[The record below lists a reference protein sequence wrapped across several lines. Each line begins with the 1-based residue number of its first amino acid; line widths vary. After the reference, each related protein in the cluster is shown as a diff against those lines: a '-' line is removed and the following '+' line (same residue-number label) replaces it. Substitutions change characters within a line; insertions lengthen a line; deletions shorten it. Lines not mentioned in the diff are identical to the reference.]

1 MKLSPSL
8 RVAAVAVTGATVIA
22 LSGCS
27 LGGSSS
33 GDDSSSESSGD
44 TIKIG
49 YVTPETGSLA
59 AFSESDDFVLEQMR
73 AHFDENGITLADGT
87 TYDVEII
94 KKDTQSDS
102 KRAADVASELILED
116 EVDMI
121 LVSSTP
127 ETNNP
132 VSDQCEANQV
142 VCISTVAPWETWFFG
157 RGGSDTVDF
166 KYTFHFFWGLGDVL
180 PVYEDIWKKGAPG
193 ETNLGALFPND
204 GDGEAWAGAVPPFAE
219 AAGYTVNNPGAF
231 PNGTTDFSSQ
241 IASLKQNGDDVLVS
255 IMVPPDFITF
265 WKQAVQQGYQPKVA
279 TVAKAIE
286 FPSVVEALG
295 NLGNNLSTEVWW
307 SPSYPFS
314 SSLTG
319 DSSAAFA
326 EKYEEA
332 SGKQW
337 TMPLG
342 FAEALFEVA
351 NAAFSKSET
360 TDSED
365 LAAAMSTLNVD
376 TLVGNLDWAN
386 GPMPGVATSPVT
398 GGQWR
403 LTGDAEYTIEIVS
416 NVGYPEIPTTSEVQ
430 PIDWPKQ

>member
-1 MKLSPSL
+1 MKLSPS
-8 RVAAVAVTGATVIA
+8 RVAALAVAGATVIA
-22 LSGCS
+22 LGGCS
-27 LGGSSS
+27 LGGGTSS
-33 GDDSSSESSGD
+33 GDGD
-44 TIKIG
+44 VIKIG
-49 YVTPETGSLA
+49 YVTPQTGSLA
-59 AFSESDDFVLEQMR
+59 AFSESHDFVLEQMT
-73 AHFDENGITLADGT
+73 AYFDENGITLADGT
-87 TYDVEII
+87 KHDVEII

-116 EVDMI
+116 EVNMI

-142 VCISTVAPWETWFFG
+142 VCISTVAPWETWYFG
-157 RGGSDTVDF
+157 RGGDDTKHF

-180 PVYEDIWKKGAPG
+180 PIYEDIWKKAAPG
-193 ETNLGALFPND
+193 DTNLGALFPND
-204 GDGEAWAGAVPPFAE
+204 GDGAAWNGAVPGFAE
-219 AAGYTVNNPGAF
+219 EAGYTINNPGAF

-241 IASLKQNGDDVLVS
+241 IASLKGANDSALVG
-255 IMVPPDFITF
+255 IMAPPDFITF

-279 TVAKAIE
+279 TIAKAIE
-286 FPSVVEALG
+286 FPSVVEAMG
-295 NLGNNLSTEVWW
+295 NLGNNLSTEIWW

-319 DSSAAFA
+319 ESSATFA
-326 EKYEEA
+326 ENYEKA
-332 SGKQW
+332 SGKPW

-351 NAAFSKSET
+351 NAAFSQSET
-360 TDSED
+360 TSSED
-365 LAAAMSTLNVD
+365 LAATMSTMNVD
-376 TLVGNLDWAN
+376 TIVGNLDWSN

-403 LTGDAEYTIEIVS
+403 LTGDAEYAIEIVS
-416 NVGYPEIPTTSEVQ
+416 NVGHPEIPTTSEVE

>member
-1 MKLSPSL
+1 MKLSPAL
-8 RVAAVAVTGATVIA
+8 RVAAMAVTGATVIA
-22 LSGCS
+22 LGGCT

-33 GDDSSSESSGD
+33 GADSD

-49 YVTPETGSLA
+49 YVTPQTGSLA
-59 AFSESDDFVLEQMR
+59 AFSESDDFVLDQMQ
-73 AHFDENGITLADGT
+73 AHFQANGITLGDGT
-87 TYDVEII
+87 KHKVEII

-116 EVDMI
+116 DVNMI

-132 VSDQCEANQV
+132 VSDQCEANKV
-142 VCISTVAPWETWFFG
+142 VCISTVAPWETWYFG
-157 RGGSDTVDF
+157 RGGDDTKHF

-180 PVYEDIWKKGAPG
+180 PVYSDIWNKAAPG
-193 ETNLGALFPND
+193 ETQIGALFPND
-204 GDGEAWAGAVPPFAE
+204 GDGAAWAGAVPPFVE
-219 AAGYTVNNPGAF
+219 EEGYTLNNPGAF

-241 IASLKQNGDDVLVS
+241 IASLKQNKNNVLVG

-279 TVAKAIE
+279 TIAKAIE
-286 FPSVVEALG
+286 FPSVVEAMG

-307 SPSYPFS
+307 APSYPFS

-319 DSSAAFA
+319 DSSATFA
-326 EKYEEA
+326 ENYEKA
-332 SGKQW
+332 SGNQW

-351 NAAFSKSET
+351 NAAFSTSKT
-360 TDSED
+360 TSPED
-365 LAAAMSTLNVD
+365 LAATMSTLNVD
-376 TLVGNLDWAN
+376 TLVGNLNWAD
-386 GPMPGVATSPVT
+386 GPMPGVAISPVT

-403 LTGDAEYTIEIVS
+403 LTGDAEYSIEIVS
-416 NVGYPEIPTTSEVQ
+416 NVGHPEIPTTSDVQ

>member
-1 MKLSPSL
+1 MTLSPSR
-8 RVAAVAVTGATVIA
+8 RVAAIATVSATVLA
-22 LSGCS
+22 LSACS
-27 LGGSSS
+27 LGG
-33 GDDSSSESSGD
+33 GSSEDDPSGETTE

-59 AFSESDDFVLEQMR
+59 AFSESDAFVLEQMT
-73 AHFDENGITLADGT
+73 AYFDENGITLADGT
-87 TYDVEII
+87 KHDVEII

-102 KRAADVASELILED
+102 KRAADVASELILQD

-142 VCISTVAPWETWFFG
+142 VCISTVAPWETWYYG
-157 RGGSDTVDF
+157 RGGTEDKHF
-166 KYTFHFFWGLGDVL
+166 EYTFHFFWGLGDVL
-180 PVYEDIWKKGAPG
+180 PIYEDIWKRAAPG

-219 AAGYTVNNPGAF
+219 SAGYTVNNPGAF
-231 PNGTTDFSSQ
+231 PNGTTDFSAQ
-241 IASLKQNGDDVLVS
+241 IASLKQNENDVLVS

-295 NLGNNLSTEVWW
+295 NLGNNLSTEIWW

-319 DSSAAFA
+319 TSSEQFAAD
-326 EKYEEA
+326 YEEA

-351 NAAFSKSET
+351 NAAFAASET
-360 TDSED
+360 TDSAD

-376 TLVGNLDWAN
+376 TIVGNLDWEN
-386 GPMPGVATSPVT
+386 GPMPGVAISPVT

-416 NVGYPEIPTTSEVQ
+416 NVGHPEIPTTSEVE
-430 PIDWPKQ
+430 PLDWPKQ

>member
-1 MKLSPSL
+1 
-8 RVAAVAVTGATVIA
+8 

-27 LGGSSS
+27 GSLGGDSSGGSS
-33 GDDSSSESSGD
+33 DV
-44 TIKIG
+44 IKIG
-49 YVTPETGSLA
+49 YITPETGALA
-59 AFSESDDFVLEQMR
+59 AFSESDDFVLEQMT
-73 AHFDENGITLADGT
+73 AYFDENGITLADGSKH
-87 TYDVEII
+87 DVEII

-102 KRAADVASELILED
+102 KRAADVASELILKD
-116 EVDMI
+116 EVNMI

-142 VCISTVAPWETWFFG
+142 VCVSTVAPWQTWYFG
-157 RGGSDTVDF
+157 RALDQKPS
-166 KYTFHFFWGLGDVL
+166 KYTFHFFWGLDNVL
-180 PVYEDIWKKGAPG
+180 PIYEDIWKQGAPG
-193 ETNLGALFPND
+193 DTNLGALFPND

-219 AAGYTVNNPGAF
+219 AEGYTVNNPGAF
-231 PNGTTDFSSQ
+231 PNGTTDFSAQ
-241 IASLKQNGDDVLVS
+241 IASLKSNSDNALVS

-265 WKQAVQQGYQPKVA
+265 WKQAVQQGYNPKVA

-286 FPSVVEALG
+286 FPSVLEALG
-295 NLGNNLSTEVWW
+295 NLGNNLCTEIWW
-307 SPSYPFS
+307 SPQYPFS

-319 DSSAAFA
+319 DSSADFA
-326 EKYEEA
+326 AAYEEF

-351 NAAFSKSET
+351 NAAFSKSKST
-360 TDSED
+360 SSED

-376 TLVGNLDWAN
+376 TIVGNLDWAK
-386 GPMPGVATSPVT
+386 GPVPGVAVSPVT

-403 LTGDAEYTIEIVS
+403 LVGDAKYEIEIVS
-416 NVGYPEIPTTSEVQ
+416 NVGFEEIPLTSKVE